1 VHTIAH
7 CPHCGATLD
16 ALARLRGATACGAS
30 ACRHADAQVRVARLK
45 QDAEVVA
52 RASARALGATP
63 GALPVVWLHPTETGL
78 AVVSDTDR
86 AAHRAT
92 LQAIAA
98 EGRRIDRTQ
107 LAEPKARDGDAQ
119 GARLC
124 GHCGGHCCMHGAG
137 WHAFIDATL
146 LQQFVDQ
153 TPGST
158 LDDAV
163 QAYVDWLPAEH
174 VHGSCLYHGASGCAM
189 PRERRSYIC
198 NGFACTALE
207 AVQDAVQA
215 DAAAAV
221 VALTLQRDTVTR
233 GALITPEATQTL
245 PLPP

>member
-1 VHTIAH
+1 
-7 CPHCGATLD
+7 
-16 ALARLRGATACGAS
+16 LARQRGATACGAS
-30 ACRHADAQVRVARLK
+30 ACRHAQAQARVGRLK
-45 QDAEVVA
+45 QDAEVAA
-52 RASARALGATP
+52 RASARAIGTNR
-63 GALPVVWLHPTETGL
+63 GALPVVWLHATETGL
-78 AVVSDTDR
+78 AAVSDADR
-86 AAHRAT
+86 QAHRAA

-98 EGRRIDRTQ
+98 EGRLIDRTQ
-107 LAEPKARDGDAQ
+107 LAEPKARDGHAQ

-137 WHAFIDATL
+137 WNAFIDAAL

-153 TPGST
+153 TPGAS

-163 QAYVDWLPAEH
+163 QAYVDGLPAVH
-174 VHGSCLYHGASGCAM
+174 VHGSCLYHGSAGCAM

-215 DAAAAV
+215 DPGAGV
-221 VALTLQRDTVTR
+221 VALTLHRDAVTR
-233 GALITPEATQTL
+233 AVLITPESTQAL